1 MAKRVGVPE
10 KWFSKAQEQRLK
22 SHAHT
27 CILVNAVLSEVCY

>member
-10 KWFSKAQEQRLK
+10 KRFSKELRLK

-27 CILVNAVLSEVCY
+27 CILVNVVLSEVCY